1 MEQGESK
8 ECSVTDGPYC
18 INLHQLTY
26 RHSSNEDGYLFKLA
40 QTRTKLVEE
49 ADKLMKL
56 AKKEKEG
63 GRALTQGI
71 VLGERTYSFILT
83 FQTYNNATNGSS
95 KGIIVDKIIESI
107 FDNNRKIV
115 VDFERPVILTQAEK

>member
-1 MEQGESK
+1 
-8 ECSVTDGPYC
+8 
-18 INLHQLTY
+18 
-26 RHSSNEDGYLFKLA
+26 
-40 QTRTKLVEE
+40 VEE

-95 KGIIVDKIIESI
+95 KGIIVDKLIESI